1 MPDNRRG
8 TVGKRFTTTRNRAAV
23 TDPLRAFYTE
33 AQRLLAEALPPGSPT
48 PQLER
53 PSGALADLAYP
64 CFGLAKTLKRNP
76 LEIAKDLAA
85 KADAMSA
92 RVWTARVEA
101 AGGYVNFFVDRARL
115 MDATMR
121 AAHLEAERFGCL
133 PDKHLNVILEH
144 TSANPNGPLHV
155 GRARNPIIGD
165 TLARILRRAGYRLET
180 QYYLDDMG
188 KQVALLAWGRRHIN
202 PSELPPAQ
210 RAKVDHDL
218 VRYYQAANERQEGNS
233 EVQQA
238 IQALMHSSEQGDQS
252 VLREFEQAYKPVLDG
267 MLASLQR
274 IGVTFD
280 SFQKESEF
288 VLNGEVEKVIHRLS
302 KTPLSREESDGALF
316 LDLSTHGIQGR
327 SQRFVYR
334 RRDGTSLYATRDVAY
349 HFWKAERAQRL
360 VNVLGEDHKL
370 QAQQVRICLELL
382 GGKVLPEVVFYA
394 FVSLPEGK
402 MSTRRN
408 RVVFLDDL
416 VDEAVERAL
425 EEVRRRRPELD
436 AKQQAQIAEMVG
448 IGALRYNIVRVQPEK
463 GIVFK
468 WEEALNFEGAS
479 APFLMYAHTRC
490 ASILRKAGRAPAWE
504 PKYAGLITHP
514 SELELA
520 YHIARLPRI
529 VDEAAERDAPHLVAG
544 YAQELAGALSGFYRD
559 CPVLNAERP
568 EVVEARLAVVV
579 AAKTA
584 LRNVLDLLGIPAPD
598 EM

>member
-1 MPDNRRG
+1 M
-8 TVGKRFTTTRNRAAV
+8 A
-23 TDPLRAFYTE
+23 DPLREFQAE
-33 AQRLLAEALPPGSPT
+33 AQKLLEGALDPGSPQ
-48 PQLER
+48 PSLER
-53 PSGALADLAYP
+53 TSSGQADLAFP
-64 CFGLAKTLKRNP
+64 CFGLAKAQRRNP
-76 LEIAKDLAA
+76 LDIAKDLAA
-85 KADAMSA
+85 KVGAQPG
-92 RVWTARVEA
+92 RVWTSRVEA
-101 AGGYVNFFVDRARL
+101 AGGYVNFFADRARV
-115 MDATMR
+115 MEATLK
-121 AAHLEAERFGCL
+121 AAHHDKDRFGNL
-133 PDKHLNVILEH
+133 PDKGLKVILEH

-188 KQVALLAWGRRHIN
+188 KQVALLAWGREHLN
-202 PSELPPAQ
+202 ASTLPPAQ
-210 RAKVDHDL
+210 REKIDHDL
-218 VRYYQAANERQEGNS
+218 VRYYQAANEKQEGNS
-233 EVQQA
+233 DVQAQ
-238 IQALMHSSEQGDQS
+238 IQALMHRSEQGDKE
-252 VLREFEQAYKPVLDG
+252 VLRQFEAAYKPVLDG
-267 MLASLQR
+267 MLESLKR

-288 VLNGEVEKVIHRLS
+288 VLNGEVQRIIERLS
-302 KTPLSREESDGALF
+302 KTSLSREESDGALF
-316 LDLSTHGIQGR
+316 LDLTSHGIQGR

-416 VDEAVERAL
+416 IDEAVELAL
-425 EEVRRRRPELD
+425 EEVKKRRPELD
-436 AKQQAQIAEMVG
+436 VKRQAEIAEIVG

-504 PKYAGLITHP
+504 AKFAKLITHP

-520 YHIARLPRI
+520 YQIARLPRMI
-529 VDEAAERDAPHLVAG
+529 DDAAEKDAPHLIAG
-544 YAQELAGALSGFYRD
+544 YSQELAGALSAFYRD
-559 CPVLNAERP
+559 CPVLTADRP
-568 EVVEARLAVVV
+568 ELIEARLAVVG
-579 AAKTA
+579 AAKIA
-584 LRNVLDLLGIPAPD
+584 LHTVLDVLGVPAPE

>member
-1 MPDNRRG
+1 M
-8 TVGKRFTTTRNRAAV
+8 A
-23 TDPLRAFYTE
+23 DPLREFQIE
-33 AQRLLAEALPPGSPT
+33 AQTLLEQGLGPGSTSPV
-48 PQLER
+48 LER
-53 PSGALADLAYP
+53 PPGGLADLAYP
-64 CFGLAKTLKRNP
+64 CFGLAKSQRRNP
-76 LEIAKDLAA
+76 MEIAKDLAA
-85 KADAMSA
+85 KIAGTSDRAW
-92 RVWTARVEA
+92 VARVES
-101 AGGYVNFFVDRARL
+101 AGGYVNFFVDRTRL
-115 MDATMR
+115 MEATLA
-121 AAHLEAERFGCL
+121 AAHADGARFGTL
-133 PDKHLNVILEH
+133 PSKNLKVILEH

-165 TLARILRRAGYRLET
+165 TLARILRRAGYDLET

-188 KQVALLAWGRRHIN
+188 KQVALLAWGRQHLDGKA
-202 PSELPPAQ
+202 LPQPQ
-210 RAKVDHDL
+210 REKVDHDL
-218 VRYYQAANERQEGNS
+218 VRFYQAANEKQEGNS
-233 EVQQA
+233 EVQAA
-238 IQALMHSSEQGDQS
+238 IQSLMHRSEQGDKA
-252 VLREFEQAYKPVLDG
+252 VLRQFEEAYRPVLDG
-267 MLASLQR
+267 MLASLKR
-274 IGVTFD
+274 IGVGFD

-288 VLNGEVEKVIHRLS
+288 VLNGEVQRIIERLA

-316 LDLSTHGIQGR
+316 LDLSAHGIQGR

-416 VDEAVERAL
+416 IDEAVDLAL
-425 EEVRRRRPELD
+425 EEVKRRRPELD
-436 AKQQAQIAEMVG
+436 AERQAEIAEMVG

-479 APFLMYAHTRC
+479 APFLMYAYTRC
-490 ASILRKAGRAPAWE
+490 ASILRKAGRT
-504 PKYAGLITHP
+504 PKWDPRLAKLITHA

-520 YHIARLPRI
+520 YQIARLPRVI
-529 VDEAAERDAPHLVAG
+529 DDAAERDAPHIVAG
-544 YAQELAGALSGFYRD
+544 YAQELAGSLSGFYRD
-559 CPVLNAERP
+559 CPVLNAESP
-568 EVVEARLAVVV
+568 QLVEARLAVVG

-584 LRNVLDLLGIPAPD
+584 LHAVLDVLGVPAPE

>member
-1 MPDNRRG
+1 M
-8 TVGKRFTTTRNRAAV
+8 A
-23 TDPLRAFYTE
+23 DPLREFETE
-33 AQRLLAEALPPGSPT
+33 ARGLIEAVLPQGSPSPT
-48 PQLER
+48 LER
-53 PSGALADLAYP
+53 PGGDKGDLAFP
-64 CFGLAKTLKRNP
+64 CFGLAKSQRRNP
-76 LEIAKDLAA
+76 MEIAKDLADKV
-85 KADAMSA
+85 KA
-92 RVWTARVEA
+92 RIGTGWTARVEA
-101 AGGYVNFFVDRARL
+101 QGGYVNLFVDRRRVAA
-115 MDATMR
+115 AT
-121 AAHLEAERFGCL
+121 LEAVSNQSDRFGTL
-133 PDKHLNVILEH
+133 PAKGVRVILEH

-165 TLARILRRAGYRLET
+165 TLARILRRAGYDLQT

-188 KQVALLAWGRRHIN
+188 KQVALLAWGRKN
-202 PSELPPAQ
+202 VPSASLPPAS
-210 RAKVDHDL
+210 RSKIDHDL
-218 VRYYQAANERQEGNS
+218 VRYYQAANEKQEGNTQVQS
-233 EVQQA
+233 E
-238 IQALMHSSEQGDQS
+238 IQTLMHRSEEGDAET
-252 VLREFEQAYKPVLDG
+252 LREFEAAYKPVLEG
-267 MLASLQR
+267 MMESLAR
-274 IGVTFD
+274 IGVAFD

-288 VLNGEVEKVIHRLS
+288 VLNGEVDKVIERLA

-316 LDLSTHGIQGR
+316 LDLTSHGIQGR

-349 HFWKAERAQRL
+349 HFWKASRADRL

-416 VDEAVERAL
+416 IDEAVELAL
-425 EEVRRRRPELD
+425 EEVKRRRPELD
-436 AKQQAQIAEMVG
+436 AKRQAEIAEMVG

-490 ASILRKAGRAPAWE
+490 ASILRKAERSVSADAAHAKILE
-504 PKYAGLITHP
+504 HP
-514 SELELA
+514 SELELL
-520 YHIARLPRI
+520 YHIARLPRMI
-529 VDEAAERDAPHLVAG
+529 DDAAQKDAPHLIAG
-544 YAQELAGALSGFYRD
+544 YAQELAGALSAFYRD

-568 EVVEARLAVVV
+568 ELVAARLGVVL
-579 AAKTA
+579 AAKAA
-584 LRNVLDLLGIPAPD
+584 LGAVLDVLGIPAPE

>member
-1 MPDNRRG
+1 M
-8 TVGKRFTTTRNRAAV
+8 A
-23 TDPLRAFYTE
+23 DPLREFQTE
-33 AQRLLAEALPPGSPT
+33 AQALLGAALEPGSAAPT
-48 PQLER
+48 LER
-53 PSGALADLAYP
+53 PPGGLADLAYP
-64 CFGLAKTLKRNP
+64 CFGLAKAQRRNP
-76 LEIAKDLAA
+76 MDIAKELAA
-85 KADAMSA
+85 KVSA
-92 RVWTARVEA
+92 GSHRTWVTRIEA

-115 MDATMR
+115 MEVTFA
-121 AAHLEAERFGCL
+121 AAHAEGTNFGSL
-133 PDKHLNVILEH
+133 PRRQQKVILEH

-188 KQVALLAWGRRHIN
+188 KQVALLAWGRQHLKTAD
-202 PSELPPAQ
+202 LPPAE
-210 RAKVDHDL
+210 RPKLDHDL
-218 VRYYQAANERQEGNS
+218 VRYYQAANEKQEGNS
-233 EVQQA
+233 DVQRE
-238 IQALMHSSEQGDQS
+238 IQDLMHRSETGDKA
-252 VLREFEQAYKPVLDG
+252 VLKQFEEAYRPVLDG
-267 MLASLQR
+267 MLASLKR
-274 IGVTFD
+274 IGVGFD

-288 VLNGEVEKVIHRLS
+288 VLNGEVQKIIERLA

-316 LDLSTHGIQGR
+316 LDLTTHGIQGR

-349 HFWKAERAQRL
+349 HFWKAERADRL

-370 QAQQVRICLELL
+370 QAQQVRICLEIL

-416 VDEAVERAL
+416 IDEAVELAM
-425 EEVRRRRPELD
+425 EEVKRRRPELEP
-436 AKQQAQIAEMVG
+436 QRQAEIAEMVG

-490 ASILRKAGRAPAWE
+490 ASILRRAGRAPAWK
-504 PKYAGLITHP
+504 PSFAALITHP

-529 VDEAAERDAPHLVAG
+529 IDEAAERDAPHLLAG
-544 YAQELAGALSGFYRD
+544 YSQELAGALSGFYRD
-559 CPVLNAERP
+559 CPVLTAERP
-568 EVVEARLAVVV
+568 ELVEARLAVVG
-579 AAKTA
+579 AAKIA
-584 LRNVLDLLGIPAPD
+584 LGTVLDLLGIPAPD